1 MTEPQIWTMIAS
13 FTALMFGMMTVVSTL
28 FVRVLRAEL
37 GSVRSDLG
45 AEIGRVRSDL
55 GAEISGLRSE
65 IGSVRNELRS
75 ETGSLRS
82 ELRSEVGSLRNEM
95 RAGFA
100 AVDARFDAVHTRIDG
115 LDRDVQALV
124 KRTFGLDRE

>member
-1 MTEPQIWTMIAS
+1 MIAS

-28 FVRVLRAEL
+28 FVRVLRA
-37 GSVRSDLG
+37 
-45 AEIGRVRSDL
+45 
-55 GAEISGLRSE
+55 
-65 IGSVRNELRS
+65 
-75 ETGSLRS
+75 
-82 ELRSEVGSLRNEM
+82 EVGSLRNEM